1 MRKATKIWLIV
12 AASLLLVGLMIFGSV
27 MTMLAWDFSKLS
39 TVKYEENTY
48 PIGEK
53 FTNIFIVSD
62 TADIVFVPTEDA
74 RGKVVCLDQSK
85 VKHSVTVTD
94 DTLIIKL
101 NDTRRWYEHIGIG
114 FRTPKITVYTP
125 RAEYGA
131 LQIKSHTGN
140 VTIPAD
146 FSFDSMDIT
155 QSTGHVTNNA
165 SVLNAMKIKTSTG
178 NISVKK
184 VSAGTMNLSV
194 TTGRVIASNVSCTG
208 NVEVRVSTGDARLTN
223 ISCNGFSSS
232 GNTGELS
239 LKNVIAQEAFA
250 IVRSTGD
257 VEFDDCDADT
267 LWIKTDTGDVEG
279 TLRSAKIFMT
289 KTDTGEVDVP
299 KTTTGGVCQITTDT
313 GDIEIRISK

>member
-39 TVKYEENTY
+39 TVKYEENTH

-74 RGKVVCLDQSK
+74 QGKVVCLDQSK

-114 FRTPKITVYTP
+114 FRTPKITVYIP

-146 FSFDSMDIT
+146 FSFDSMDIV
-155 QSTGHVTNNA
+155 QSTGHVTNYA
-165 SVLNAMKIKTSTG
+165 SALNAIKIKTSTG

-184 VSAGTMNLSV
+184 VSAGTMTLSV
-194 TTGRVIASNVSCTG
+194 TTGKIIASDVSCAG

-223 ISCNGFSSS
+223 VFCDNLSSS
-232 GNTGELS
+232 GNTGEIF
-239 LKNVIAQEAFA
+239 LKNVIAQGSFA

-289 KTDTGEVDVP
+289 KTDTGDVEVP

-313 GDIEIRISK
+313 GDIEIKISK